1 MLPAYAVKFTTTK
14 SGIRVSVGTPDT
26 DAVGVRAAAIEGFH
40 SGYDRLK
47 KTPHD
52 DFDVVQVVV
61 SAPLKG
67 TPTKALI
74 ADSFMSDLAKIDDWD
89 TAEQLQWTHYSEVT
103 DFDPSLAPLTW

>member
-1 MLPAYAVKFTTTK
+1 M
-14 SGIRVSVGTPDT
+14 
-26 DAVGVRAAAIEGFH
+26 
-40 SGYDRLK
+40 
-47 KTPHD
+47 
-52 DFDVVQVVV
+52 VV

-74 ADSFMSDLAKIDDWD
+74 ADAFMSDLAKIDDWD